1 MRRRLLIGVVLV
13 AVIAVAGVAYAASSG
28 SSQLGHQAF
37 LNDLA
42 GRLHVT
48 PQQLRAAIQGA
59 RDDQLDALVKAG
71 RLSAAQAA
79 AIKRRMAQGGGL
91 GLGPRF
97 APGAGPRFAPG
108 VGPLFAPAPGLQRRF
123 APPGLAP
130 RFAPPG
136 LAPRFA
142 PPGLA
147 PRFAPPGLKPHFGL
161 RRPDFLP
168 GPGFAPLGDFTAV
181 ARYLGVS
188 QAALFAKLRAGDSL
202 AAIARERGRTTA
214 GLKDAIRSA
223 VAARLARAVS
233 AGWLTAAQRQ
243 RILQALASRLDQAVQ
258 RSWVPPHP

>member
-28 SSQLGHQAF
+28 SSKLGRQAF
-37 LNDLA
+37 LDDLA

-48 PQQLRAAIQGA
+48 PQQLRTAIQGA

-108 VGPLFAPAPGLQRRF
+108 AGPLFAPAPGLK
-123 APPGLAP
+123 P
-130 RFAPPG
+130 RLTPPG

-161 RRPDFLP
+161 RRPPFPP
-168 GPGFAPLGDFTAV
+168 GPGFAPLGDFAAV

-188 QAALFAKLRAGDSL
+188 RAALLAKLRAGDSL

-214 GLKDAIRSA
+214 GLEDAIRSA

-243 RILQALASRLDQAVQ
+243 RILQVLASRLDQAVQ
-258 RSWVPPHP
+258 RSWTSPHP